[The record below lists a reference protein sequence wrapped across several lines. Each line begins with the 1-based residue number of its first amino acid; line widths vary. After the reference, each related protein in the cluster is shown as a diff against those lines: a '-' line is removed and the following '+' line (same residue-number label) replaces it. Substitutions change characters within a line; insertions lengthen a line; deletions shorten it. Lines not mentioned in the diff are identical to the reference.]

1 MKSIIILAVMLAV
14 AMAAHIEAENTFQTW
29 RVQHHKFYTNSV
41 EYQKRFMIFSQN
53 VKRIAEFNSE
63 KHSYTVGLNYFS
75 DMDNAEF
82 RSLYTMTNTPTKPAL
97 TYPQHVASG
106 VAAPDSMDWRDHGA
120 VNPVKD
126 QGQCGSCWAFSGTS
140 ACESAWA
147 IAGNTLTSFSE
158 QNVLDCSWSYGNEG
172 CNGGWQNAAIQYVID
187 NKGIDSEASYPYT
200 ATSSRTCKYDVA
212 NKAGSVLTV
221 EQVPAGDEDALK
233 DASSQHVIAIAI
245 DASNWS
251 FQSYTGGVYDEPN
264 CSSENLDHAVIIVGY
279 GNLNGA
285 DYWIVRN
292 SWAASWG
299 LKGYILMSRNKDNQ
313 CGVATMAFYA
323 TA

>member
-1 MKSIIILAVMLAV
+1 MKSIIILAVMLVV
-14 AMAAHIEAENTFQTW
+14 AMAHNIEAENTFQAW

-53 VKRIAEFNSE
+53 VKRIEEFNSE

-82 RSLYTMTNTPTKPAL
+82 RSLYTMTKTPARPTQVFS
-97 TYPQHVASG
+97 QHIVSG
-106 VAAPDSMDWRDHGA
+106 VAAQDSVDWRTQGA

-126 QGQCGSCWAFSGTS
+126 QGQCGSCWAFGGT
-140 ACESAWA
+140 AAMEGAWQMS
-147 IAGNTLTSFSE
+147 GNTLASFSE
-158 QNVLDCSWSYGNEG
+158 QQNLDCSWSYGNEG
-172 CNGGWQNAAIQYVID
+172 CNGGWQNVAIQYVID
-187 NKGIDSEASYPYT
+187 NGGVDSEASYPYT
-200 ATSSRTCKYDVA
+200 ATSSKTCKYDVA
-212 NKAGSVLTV
+212 NKAGAILTV
-221 EQVPAGDEDALK
+221 EQVTAGDEDALK
-233 DASSQHVIAIAI
+233 DAASQHVIAIAI

-251 FQSYTGGVYDEPN
+251 FQAYTGGVYDEPN
-264 CSSENLDHAVIIVGY
+264 CSSEDLDHAVAIVGY

-292 SWAASWG
+292 SWAATWG
-299 LKGYILMSRNKDNQ
+299 MQGYILMSRNKENQ